1 MWKKITESITSAE
14 QVEAIVRRVNSELG
28 DADIDK
34 KFQEILLFDLEEKR
48 KSFNLETE
56 ETKKDIIFFFF
67 TWQLNECSTIMIMEA
82 IWIVNV

>member
-14 QVEAIVRRVNSELG
+14 QVEAIVRRVNRELG

-48 KSFNLETE
+48 KSFNLETG
-56 ETKKDIIFFFF
+56 ETKKI
-67 TWQLNECSTIMIMEA
+67 
-82 IWIVNV
+82 

>member
-14 QVEAIVRRVNSELG
+14 QVEAIVRRVNRELG

-48 KSFNLETE
+48 KSFNLGTW
-56 ETKKDIIFFFF
+56 ETKKI
-67 TWQLNECSTIMIMEA
+67 
-82 IWIVNV
+82 

>member
-14 QVEAIVRRVNSELG
+14 QIEAIVRRVNSELG

-48 KSFNLETE
+48 KSFNLETK

-67 TWQLNECSTIMIMEA
+67 AWQLNECSTIMIMEA

>member
-14 QVEAIVRRVNSELG
+14 QVEAIVRRVNRELG

-56 ETKKDIIFFFF
+56 ETKKDIIFFFA
-67 TWQLNECSTIMIMEA
+67 WQLNNRSTIMMMEA